1 MESNKAE
8 RFGVSMPGSLLE
20 AIDAH
25 VTETNEDRSAYLR
38 RLAQADLASAGKLPG
53 TPAHDI
59 RAEALSAAEIAGADV
74 VLAALRAVKSKGYA
88 PAEAAV
94 AVVAVAQKEAA

>member
-1 MESNKAE
+1 MPTLSCHIPEEEADIVEVAVKASDE
-8 RFGVSMPGSLLE
+8 KKVGPYLAE
-20 AIDAH
+20 A
-25 VTETNEDRSAYLR
+25 LR
-38 RLAQADLASAGKLPG
+38 RRLSAEGHLPG

-94 AVVAVAQKEAA
+94 AVVAVEQKEAA